1 MGEKRFWATTYHV
14 KYIYSVSSVRGW
26 KGGGSRSTNVPPLPL
41 LHHCITFTVDLSS
54 NAFLLGYPRAQFI
67 F

>member
-1 MGEKRFWATTYHV
+1 MGEKRFWVTAYHV
-14 KYIYSVSSVRGW
+14 RYIYSVSSVHGW
-26 KGGGSRSTNVPPLPL
+26 KGARSTYGPPLPL